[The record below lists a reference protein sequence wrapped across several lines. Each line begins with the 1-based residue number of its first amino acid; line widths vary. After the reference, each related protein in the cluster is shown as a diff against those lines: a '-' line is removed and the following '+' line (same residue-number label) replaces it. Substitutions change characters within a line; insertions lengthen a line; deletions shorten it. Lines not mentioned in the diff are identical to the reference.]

1 MILLSNQ
8 PLLPADVL
16 AAIES
21 PEMGGVVLFCGEVR
35 SVTEGKQTDHL
46 IYEAYEEMALSEM
59 KKIVEAAKSRFAG
72 NVAMIHRIGR
82 LEIGDIAVITGAA
95 CAHRNEAF
103 ECCKFLIDSIKADVP
118 IWKKEVGPNGEVWV

>member
-21 PEMGGVVLFCGEVR
+21 PELGGVVLFCGEVR
-35 SVTEGKQTDHL
+35 SVTAGKQTDHL

-59 KKIVEAAKSRFAG
+59 KKIVEAAKSRFDG

-82 LEIGDIAVITGAA
+82 LEIGDIAVIIGAA

-103 ECCKFLIDSIKADVP
+103 ECCKFLIDSIKTDVP